1 MKEKF
6 KVYELKRSYQIKKIN
21 RCHKYKISIVKERIS
36 KLKHSTDKVT
46 WNTNRDIKNIN
57 KK

>member
-6 KVYELKRSYQIKKIN
+6 KVYELKYSYQIKKIN
-21 RCHKYKISIVKERIS
+21 RCYKYKISIVKERIS

-46 WNTNRDIKNIN
+46 WNTNRDIKT
-57 KK
+57 